1 MEQDTETFIKKN
13 PGICLFC
20 GNSLQNNA
28 LEIPD
33 AQKVIILTLEAYNLQ
48 RTIYK
53 GPELWVCHKCA
64 KQIAVN
70 AADHAQRFNDAQ

>member
-1 MEQDTETFIKKN
+1 MTDDESIIKKGT
-13 PGICLFC
+13 GICIFC
-20 GNSLQNNA
+20 GKDLQNNA
-28 LEIPD
+28 LETPD
-33 AQKVIILTLEAYNLQ
+33 AQKVIILTLEAYNQQ

-53 GPELWVCHKCA
+53 GPELWVCHRCA

>member
-1 MEQDTETFIKKN
+1 MTDDESIIKKGT
-13 PGICLFC
+13 GICLFC
-20 GNSLQNNA
+20 GGDLQNNV

-33 AQKVIILTLEAYNLQ
+33 AQKVIALTLEAYNQQ

-64 KQIAVN
+64 KKMAIN

>member
-1 MEQDTETFIKKN
+1 MTDDDSFLKKN
-13 PGICLFC
+13 PGICIIC
-20 GNSLQNNA
+20 GAALQLNA

-33 AQKVIILTLEAYNLQ
+33 AQKVIILTLEAYNQQ

>member
-1 MEQDTETFIKKN
+1 MTDDESIIKKGT
-13 PGICLFC
+13 GICLFC

-33 AQKVIILTLEAYNLQ
+33 AQKVIVLTLEAYNLQ
-48 RTIYK
+48 RTILK
-53 GPELWVCHKCA
+53 GPELWVCHTCA